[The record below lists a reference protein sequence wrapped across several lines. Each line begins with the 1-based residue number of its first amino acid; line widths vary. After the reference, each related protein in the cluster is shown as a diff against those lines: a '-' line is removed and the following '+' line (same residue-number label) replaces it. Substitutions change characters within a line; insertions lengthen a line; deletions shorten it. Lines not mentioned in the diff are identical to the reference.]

1 MTSKDSL
8 TDERVAEIEAQAAA
22 AAESPAQQQVPDPWS
37 DDPGV
42 GGDPPDDPEPPD
54 DPGPPDEDLRDRWS
68 VLGGGGFILDQP
80 DEVPAVWGHGSQVL
94 WAEGESLMIAGPQGV
109 GKTTL
114 VGQLIRALVGLGD
127 GHVLGMPVKP
137 LAGPVLYLAMDRPR
151 QIARALRRQSA
162 PRDRAILDERLLIR
176 PGPPPTDLA
185 AQPHLLATMARD
197 LDVSAVFI
205 DSVKDAALGLSNDEV
220 GAAYNRARQLVIA
233 DGRQFADAHHVVK
246 RRADG
251 GPVRDIND
259 IYGSTWLTSGCGS
272 VVLLSGEPGD
282 PIVEFRHLKQPAGEV
297 GPWRLMH
304 DAITGR
310 LSVEHQVDLVALA
323 RAKGPEGLTAK
334 DAATALFRDPDNPT
348 KPPTRAEKE
357 KARRRL
363 DGLVSQGVLT
373 RMEGSNTSD
382 PSVWFD
388 ATEGVTGGHEK

>member
-1 MTSKDSL
+1 M
-8 TDERVAEIEAQAAA
+8 
-22 AAESPAQQQVPDPWS
+22 
-37 DDPGV
+37 
-42 GGDPPDDPEPPD
+42 
-54 DPGPPDEDLRDRWS
+54 
-68 VLGGGGFILDQP
+68 LDQP
-80 DEVPAVWGHGSQVL
+80 DEVPAVWGHGSEVL

-151 QIARALRRQSA
+151 QIARALRRQSV
-162 PRDRAILDERLLIR
+162 PQDRAILDERLLIR
-176 PGPPPTDLA
+176 PGPPPADLA

-282 PIVEFRHLKQPAGEV
+282 PVVEFRHLKQPAGEV

-304 DAITGR
+304 DATTGR
-310 LSVEHQVDLVALA
+310 LSVEHQVDLLDLV

-334 DAATALFRDPDNPT
+334 DAATAVFRDPDNPT

-363 DGLVSQGVLT
+363 DGLVAEGVLT

-382 PSVWFD
+382 PSLWFD
-388 ATEGVTGGHEK
+388 ATGGVTGGHEK